1 MNIPAN
7 SPSSKTAFTTWNF
20 TLPQELIDN
29 VIDHLHFDK
38 TTLRSCVLVSRQW
51 VTSSRIHLFREL
63 TIKSDSFSST
73 GSLALLEQTS
83 TFSTY
88 TRHLTLAGLD
98 NGLPFLYHLRPSLPA
113 PILGAILSQM
123 PNVKS
128 LTLQYLSFGEQ
139 TDSVKELSP
148 IKQKRD
154 LISLRLENIG
164 TDDEQAKDLLDI
176 LDFFGTVKNVSVT
189 DMMLNSES
197 WKGSI
202 LDGHGGNKNLH
213 IMSLSIGEQPSS
225 FDHVGILK
233 TFSWLPNVRSVQS
246 LSLICGGHNETIALG
261 RLISTTGDSLKNLDL
276 HSLSSLSSVSW
287 SGALSIH
294 TLTKLESISL
304 SCTMLSV
311 FDVDIFN
318 IAFDI
323 FSLLTT
329 NTLRHVTLF
338 FGQYT
343 IANPQQFDT
352 QLDWTTFQ
360 NCLLRFSSLKTVT
373 IKFDKVSPAEEA
385 PLDLDVVYGH
395 WCEHIR
401 NSWPLLRDKGLLQFK
416 RMSEIRK
423 DPHTSTITV

>member
-1 MNIPAN
+1 MDGRTHDDLRFVWEDVHEKTSLVIPRRVPISSCARINCMNKDDH
-7 SPSSKTAFTTWNF
+7 SSFITLITKLIISTGGKSSIKETSFPTWNF

-304 SCTMLSV
+304 SCT
-311 FDVDIFN
+311 I
-318 IAFDI
+318 
-323 FSLLTT
+323 
-329 NTLRHVTLF
+329 
-338 FGQYT
+338 
-343 IANPQQFDT
+343 
-352 QLDWTTFQ
+352 
-360 NCLLRFSSLKTVT
+360 FSSLKTVT

-385 PLDLDVVYGH
+385 PLDLDVAYGH